1 MRASPPFYYVVIKEY
16 EMTEKSEEFEISGET
31 TEMLFQRLEKTGDP
45 FLRHTIIV
53 RNLHLVRPVVK
64 KHAHLGGM
72 LEDLVQVGY
81 IGLIKAVDL
90 FDVHRKVKFSTFAT
104 RWIEGEI
111 MHYVRD
117 KADIARKPRWLSELS
132 GRVNRFMDDYV
143 QSHQKFPE
151 VSEIAQALNI
161 DEEGIREIIKS
172 RGVLSI
178 SQDGAEFPDEVDI
191 NKIRSMKPET
201 FRLPIEDR
209 IMIEQAVDRLKQ
221 LEKRIV
227 FLFFYYDFT
236 QMQIA
241 EKLGLSQRKVSR
253 ILGKAVFSLKQ
264 FFQGKSVLFIFS
276 IMH

>member
-1 MRASPPFYYVVIKEY
+1 
-16 EMTEKSEEFEISGET
+16 MTEQSEELEGSGET
-31 TEMLFQRLEKTGDP
+31 TEMLFLRLERTGDP
-45 FLRHTIIV
+45 YLRHSIIL

-64 KHAHLGGM
+64 KFVHLMGI

-90 FDVHRKVKFSTFAT
+90 YDVHRKIKFSTFAT

-111 MHYVRD
+111 MHYIRD
-117 KADIARKPRWLSELS
+117 KADIARKPRWLGELS
-132 GRVNRFMDDYV
+132 NKVNRFIDEYV
-143 QSHQKFPE
+143 QNHQKFPE
-151 VSEIAQALNI
+151 TSEIAHALNI
-161 DEEGIREIIKS
+161 DEEGIQEIIKS
-172 RGVLSI
+172 RTFLSL
-178 SQDGAEFPDEVDI
+178 SQEGSEYPDEVDI
-191 NKIRSMKPET
+191 NKIRSIRPES

-209 IMIEQAVDRLKQ
+209 ILVEQALERLKK

-241 EKLGLSQRKVSR
+241 EKLGLTQRKVSR

-264 FFQGKSVLFIFS
+264 FFQGKTVFLFV
-276 IMH
+276 